1 MSCVSLAEVLSGLP
15 NVPMGNVEGL
25 ECSMLSGLALFA
37 PAQPLAFRVICIID
51 VLISDRR
58 CCGLSVTAVSSCSH
72 HPVKWCNTYSIV
84 ASIAERTV
92 SHPNAAIFRCQSAVL

>member
-1 MSCVSLAEVLSGLP
+1 MSCVSLAEVFTGLP

-51 VLISDRR
+51 VLISDKRS
-58 CCGLSVTAVSSCSH
+58 CGLSVTTPRGSCR
-72 HPVKWCNTYSIV
+72 PPP
-84 ASIAERTV
+84 A
-92 SHPNAAIFRCQSAVL
+92 AAIAGGQQLLASSSEMV